1 MSNSKKET
9 ARDKMIS
16 DLTKYYFTRKGNKS
30 YLTMLENNRYLFAKN
45 DKDEGFYLVSSK
57 DNDSIIDLTKSIY
70 MEIIKEA
77 KEHGLNNRYHIYAT
91 GCLFASPLIDFNKIS
106 NVEVKFLK
114 RSIKLIKEVILW
126 VMKRNW
132 Q

>member
-1 MSNSKKET
+1 MSNSVKET

-57 DNDSIIDLTKSIY
+57 DKDSIIDLTKSIY

-77 KEHGLNNRYHIYAT
+77 KEHGLNNKYHIYAT

-106 NVEVKFLK
+106 NVEENF
-114 RSIKLIKEVILW
+114 
-126 VMKRNW
+126 
-132 Q
+132 

>member
-1 MSNSKKET
+1 MSNSVKET
-9 ARDKMIS
+9 VRDKMIS

-77 KEHGLNNRYHIYAT
+77 KEHGLNNKYHIYAT

-106 NVEVKFLK
+106 NVEEIFSK
-114 RSIKLIKEVILW
+114 RSIKLIKEVIL
-126 VMKRNW
+126 
-132 Q
+132 

>member
-1 MSNSKKET
+1 MSNSVKET
-9 ARDKMIS
+9 VRDKMIS

-77 KEHGLNNRYHIYAT
+77 KEHGLNNKYHIYAK

-106 NVEVKFLK
+106 NVEEILK

>member
-1 MSNSKKET
+1 MSNSVKET
-9 ARDKMIS
+9 VRDKMIS

-57 DNDSIIDLTKSIY
+57 DKDSIIDATKSIY

-77 KEHGLNNRYHIYAT
+77 KEHGLNNKYHIYAK

-106 NVEVKFLK
+106 NVEEIF
-114 RSIKLIKEVILW
+114 
-126 VMKRNW
+126 
-132 Q
+132 